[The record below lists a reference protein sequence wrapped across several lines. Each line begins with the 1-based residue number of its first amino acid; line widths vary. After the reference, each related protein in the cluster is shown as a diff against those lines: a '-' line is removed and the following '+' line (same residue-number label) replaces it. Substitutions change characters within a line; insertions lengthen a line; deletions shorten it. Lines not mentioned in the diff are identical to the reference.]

1 MAIQR
6 GIQYIPAIDGL
17 RAVAVLAV
25 ILYHLGFSWIPGGF
39 LGVDLFFVISG
50 YVITRLLLDSIQRS
64 GGLDLRAFYLARAK
78 RLLPPLVFMVV
89 VTLTFI
95 SLWAPDT
102 TKRFLIDT
110 PFALFGGMN
119 WWLVFRDL
127 DYFEAIG
134 RPPLLQHTWSLAVEA
149 QFYLVWPLLLLAV
162 LKKFG
167 KKKIPGAALLI
178 AAISGITLLIV
189 SLELDAN
196 SASEVSHIYFGT
208 DTHSIGLFLG
218 AALAVSWAPMNF
230 ETSVSKKAQDFID
243 GIGIFGFVG
252 ILGTFLFIKESD
264 PTLYRLA
271 FPLAGIFGAAIICS
285 IVHPASRVAP
295 FLSNK
300 VLLWIGE
307 RSYAIYLWHW
317 VIFQVTRP
325 SVDLEGRTWALYLLR
340 ILIVFALADISLR
353 LVELPIRS
361 GAVSYWFK
369 GMKYR
374 TKRVRVR
381 QQIAVALLSV
391 VTITSIS
398 VISVHAISVASK
410 DAAALKKALDTSQE
424 EPIAIDDNTTGLWVT
439 GDSVILG
446 IRYELNSRTAISL
459 INARVGRQ
467 ASELIDVLTRD
478 VAAMKDSTVI
488 FNLGNNNVLTSAQVE
503 SIFELVKN
511 QPKIIV
517 VNTAVPRPWKDS
529 NNELIAT
536 VASKYPQVKLVDWNQ
551 ISADHPEY
559 FAPDGVH
566 LVPTGVIAYVD
577 SIEQYL

>member
-1 MAIQR
+1 
-6 GIQYIPAIDGL
+6 
-17 RAVAVLAV
+17 
-25 ILYHLGFSWIPGGF
+25 
-39 LGVDLFFVISG
+39 
-50 YVITRLLLDSIQRS
+50 
-64 GGLDLRAFYLARAK
+64 
-78 RLLPPLVFMVV
+78 
-89 VTLTFI
+89 
-95 SLWAPDT
+95 
-102 TKRFLIDT
+102 
-110 PFALFGGMN
+110 
-119 WWLVFRDL
+119 
-127 DYFEAIG
+127 
-134 RPPLLQHTWSLAVEA
+134 
-149 QFYLVWPLLLLAV
+149 
-162 LKKFG
+162 
-167 KKKIPGAALLI
+167 
-178 AAISGITLLIV
+178 
-189 SLELDAN
+189 
-196 SASEVSHIYFGT
+196 
-208 DTHSIGLFLG
+208 
-218 AALAVSWAPMNF
+218 
-230 ETSVSKKAQDFID
+230 
-243 GIGIFGFVG
+243 
-252 ILGTFLFIKESD
+252 
-264 PTLYRLA
+264 
-271 FPLAGIFGAAIICS
+271 
-285 IVHPASRVAP
+285 
-295 FLSNK
+295 
-300 VLLWIGE
+300 
-307 RSYAIYLWHW
+307 
-317 VIFQVTRP
+317 
-325 SVDLEGRTWALYLLR
+325 
-340 ILIVFALADISLR
+340 
-353 LVELPIRS
+353 
-361 GAVSYWFK
+361 
-369 GMKYR
+369 MKYR

-446 IRYELNSRTAISL
+446 IRYELNSRTPISL

-467 ASELIDVLTRD
+467 ATELIDVLTRD

-577 SIEQYL
+577 AIEQYL